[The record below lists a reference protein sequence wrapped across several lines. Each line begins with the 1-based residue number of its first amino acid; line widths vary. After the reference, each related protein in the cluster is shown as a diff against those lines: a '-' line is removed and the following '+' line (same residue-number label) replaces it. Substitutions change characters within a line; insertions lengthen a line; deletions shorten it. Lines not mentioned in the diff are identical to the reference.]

1 MVEYVC
7 EGPDGYR
14 PKMLQVPVRDA
25 IRTGAGGGFCEVHC
39 GFGHVGCDRGWGVGV
54 WFHDVTSSRNASTS
68 RLTDTSEVL
77 IKFA

>member
-1 MVEYVC
+1 MYYGVVEYVC

-25 IRTGAGGGFCEVHC
+25 IRASAGGGFCEVYC

-54 WFHDVTSSRNASTS
+54 WSLSALCSV
-68 RLTDTSEVL
+68 E
-77 IKFA
+77 